1 MIDLRAATPPVID
14 AALAE
19 LDYERFAAMVRKIDL
34 WQAADKARNH
44 IHYDWRT
51 RVKTPRPDLERA
63 AELEAL
69 AVEQAAIEEAKLD
82 EMAPYIAEFQRRGG
96 WTRAFLVVT
105 NGDGHVHRSQACHT
119 CYPTTQ
125 FHWVTDFSGHDE
137 AEIVDA
143 AGERACTICY
153 PTAPAEV
160 LNRPTAIFSKD
171 EEAKRA
177 AREEREAKRAAKA
190 ALEVIDPVTGKTL
203 FKTERGATNEIASHL
218 DAYARYEND
227 EYLEK
232 AKKIVAAVAAKRGTD
247 PADLLDEL
255 LAKATAKFRKEA
267 IKQITQLRQGP
278 KGLHYDQTDPAN
290 WHASYRRIAE
300 EEGLIA
306 STPALAKKLH

>member
-19 LDYERFAAMVRKIDL
+19 LDYERWVADTRARDYFKAA
-34 WQAADKARNH
+34 QEARDYV
-44 IHYDWRT
+44 HYDWRT
-51 RVKTPRPDLERA
+51 RVTTPRPDLERA
-63 AELEAL
+63 E
-69 AVEQAAIEEAKLD
+69 KLD
-82 EMAPYIAEFQRRGG
+82 KLAAEHELIACQKADEMKPYHDEFFRRGG

-105 NGDGHVHRSQACHT
+105 KGEGHVHRSQVCHT

-203 FKTERGATNEIASHL
+203 FKTERGATNDIAYRL
-218 DAYARYEND
+218 DAHLRYEND
-227 EYLEK
+227 EDLKK
-232 AKKIVAAVAAKRGTD
+232 AKKIVVAVAAKRGVD
-247 PADLLDEL
+247 PAGLLDEL
-255 LAKATAKFRKEA
+255 LVKATAKFRREVIKTVKEL
-267 IKQITQLRQGP
+267 KGKP

-300 EEGLIA
+300 EEGLI
-306 STPALAKKLH
+306 

>member
-14 AALAE
+14 AILAE
-19 LDYERFAAMVRKIDL
+19 LDYERWVAVTRACDFRKAA
-34 WQAADKARNH
+34 QEARDYV
-44 IHYDWRT
+44 HYDWRT

-63 AELEAL
+63 EKLGKLADEQELI
-69 AVEQAAIEEAKLD
+69 AAIKAD
-82 EMAPYIAEFQRRGG
+82 EMAPYEGEFDRRGG

-105 NGDGHVHRSQACHT
+105 NGDGHVHRSQRCYT

-203 FKTERGATNEIASHL
+203 FKTERGATNEIASRL

-232 AKKIVAAVAAKRGTD
+232 AKKIVAAVAAKRGVD
-247 PADLLDEL
+247 PAGLLDEL
-255 LAKATAKFRKEA
+255 LVKATAKFRKEA
-267 IKQITQLRQGP
+267 IKHIKELRQGP

-306 STPALAKKLH
+306 STPALAEKLH